1 MILELMI
8 YGILP
13 CLGSVFLLGAMFYGA
28 YRIADAGMHGL
39 RKVNIF
45 HWSAAV
51 IYVIA
56 SVLLSM
62 LGNTWVN
69 LCSVLCFPFVAGWVF
84 GTSRT
89 FLVPDLILAAA
100 VFMTDTVVTVGYQI
114 LWMMGVL
121 YLNSQELAYV
131 LLVIVS
137 RMLEFMV
144 ILLVAM
150 IAARKGG
157 RRITI
162 RQAVLSVFLPMF
174 SIFNMYC
181 TLYMMQVYLTPEA
194 MAITMVNLVML
205 IGLNIY
211 FCVLIDIMSEN
222 RRLENERNLY
232 RQQALMQ
239 YQYYERE
246 EEKFEES
253 RKMIHDIR
261 NHIQAMEALYSSA
274 GAEEASRYAGSIH
287 NMLNRFR
294 QKYYTSE
301 RLLNIIL
308 NDKAAGMQRAGIRED
323 IKVGELSLDFMRDTD
338 VTALFG
344 NLLDNGV
351 AAAAESRDG
360 YIRLRVNMVRQF
372 LSIVMENS
380 CDREPVKE
388 GEGFRSRKSGHC
400 GLGIANIRWTVEQ
413 YGGDVQFSWKE
424 GVFVT
429 KIVLVCADRDPDGL

>member
-1 MILELMI
+1 MTLAFII

-28 YRIADAGMHGL
+28 YRIANPGRHGL
-39 RKVNIF
+39 QKVSIF
-45 HWSAAV
+45 HWSVAG

-56 SVLLSM
+56 SILLSM

-69 LCSVLCFPFVAGWVF
+69 LTSILLFPFVAGWVL
-84 GTSRT
+84 GTSGT
-89 FLVPDLILAAA
+89 FLVPYFILAAA
-100 VFMTDTVVTVGYQI
+100 VFLTDTVVGVVYQ
-114 LWMMGVL
+114 MMWVMGIL
-121 YLNSQELAYV
+121 YLNSTELAYI
-131 LLVIVS
+131 LLVAVS

-144 ILLVAM
+144 ILLITM
-150 IAARKGG
+150 IARKKAGRHITAR
-157 RRITI
+157 
-162 RQAVLSVFLPMF
+162 QVVLSIFLPVF

-181 TLYMMQVYLTPEA
+181 TLYMMQIYLVTEA
-194 MAITMVNLVML
+194 LVLFTVNLVLL

-211 FCVLIDIMSEN
+211 FCVLIDIMGEN

-232 RQQALMQ
+232 RQQAMMQ

-261 NHIQAMEALYSSA
+261 NHIQTMEALYQSA
-274 GAEEASRYAGSIH
+274 GAEEALQYAGNIH
-287 NMLNRFR
+287 QMLNRFQ

-308 NDKAAGMQRAGIRED
+308 NDKAACMQRAGIKED
-323 IKVGELSLDFMRDTD
+323 MKVGELSLDFMRDTD
-338 VTALFG
+338 VTTLFA
-344 NLLDNGV
+344 NLLDNAV
-351 AAAAESRDG
+351 AAAAESQGG
-360 YIRLRVNMVRQF
+360 YIRLRVNMVKQF

-400 GLGIANIRWTVEQ
+400 GLGIANIRRTVEQ
-413 YGGDVQFSWKE
+413 YGGDVQFEWKE
-424 GVFVT
+424 GVFFT
-429 KIVLVCADRDPDGL
+429 KVVLVCAAQEMDSV